1 MKKQWTKK
9 QHFVPRMILKH
20 HTYFRTPM
28 RKPIIYQY
36 DKEKDI
42 CRTVDIYDICRKDNL
57 YEFRNE
63 DGSIKESMR
72 NVTENALSVYE
83 SSWDKI
89 LTKIL
94 NYQDLTDADFAFLYL
109 LFAVQILRLPDVQR
123 VGVQSYKAFFKYI
136 ERQFTDIGIENWFK
150 YASLPTGIIDENQM
164 ILKAFVE
171 MLEKKELTIC
181 DSEDVL
187 VINGEFPVVVYLPNF
202 DCDFPVASHLCLRL
216 RDKRRGNAY
225 NHLSRND
232 VKKLN
237 DYIINACNGRFIYS
251 SVSYD
256 QILKGE

>member
-72 NVTENALSVYE
+72 NVIENELSVYE
-83 SSWDKI
+83 SSWDEVLNKI
-89 LTKIL
+89 LS
-94 NYQDLTDADFAFLYL
+94 YQDLTDADFAFLYL

-171 MLEKKELTIC
+171 MLGKKELTIC

-187 VINGEFPVVVYLPNF
+187 VIKGEFLVAILVKGFLCEYVTNAIYLFLTIKHPVLS
-202 DCDFPVASHLCLRL
+202 VAVMTSMSC
-216 RDKRRGNAY
+216 
-225 NHLSRND
+225 
-232 VKKLN
+232 
-237 DYIINACNGRFIYS
+237 
-251 SVSYD
+251 
-256 QILKGE
+256 